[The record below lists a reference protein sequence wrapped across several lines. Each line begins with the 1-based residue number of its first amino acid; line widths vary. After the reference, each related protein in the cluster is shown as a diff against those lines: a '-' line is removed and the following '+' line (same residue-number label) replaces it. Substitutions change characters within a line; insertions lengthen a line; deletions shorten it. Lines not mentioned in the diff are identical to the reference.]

1 MIRLNNGNFEVP
13 LSEVIEI
20 DGTLIQAVRDSSAY
34 SCKKCFF
41 YKRNCQN
48 ILCESERRLDR
59 REVYFE
65 VVKEKEDKNDTI
77 C

>member
-1 MIRLNNGNFEVP
+1 MMRINNGIFEVP

-20 DGTLIQAVRDSSAY
+20 DGTLIQAVRDSESGY
-34 SCKKCFF
+34 TCKKCFF

-59 REVYFE
+59 REIYFE
-65 VVKEKEDKNDTI
+65 IVKEGRKK
-77 C
+77 